1 MAMELQEQQTL
12 AVVVEELKEVLLAL
26 VALVGQEE
34 L

>member
-1 MAMELQEQQTL
+1 VAMELQEQQTL

>member
-1 MAMELQEQQTL
+1 MELQEQQTL